1 MWNRLKHQLIRYP
14 KNTTSQLWMNPSP
27 IMLLIDI
34 IKNKRI
40 RGVRIIKPDSIVAV
54 GINLPMEH
62 AVYDACWNMMEWLRD
77 EYSISHKDM
86 YIRMSCDPAFR
97 IRTYQMV
104 RAVTIQH
111 VVGAEYPKERLSPA
125 F

>member
-1 MWNRLKHQLIRYP
+1 MQDNKVSYGLTIFD
-14 KNTTSQLWMNPSP
+14 
-27 IMLLIDI
+27 IDDTLFKTDNKVYI

-40 RGVRIIKPDSIVAV
+40 RGVRIIKPETIVAI

-62 AVYDACWNMMEWLRD
+62 AVYDACWNMMEWLKE
-77 EYSISHKDM
+77 EYSISRKDM